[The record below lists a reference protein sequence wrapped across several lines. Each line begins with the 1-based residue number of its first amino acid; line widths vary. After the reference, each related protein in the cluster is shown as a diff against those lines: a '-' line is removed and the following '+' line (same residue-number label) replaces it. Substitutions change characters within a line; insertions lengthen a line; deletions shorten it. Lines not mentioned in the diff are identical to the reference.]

1 MNLFSKKASWIA
13 ATLFVATSAFAQTG
27 QVSQNKSCPA
37 PVCCPAPKC
46 CPAVEKIKLTCAYN
60 APARIEVRGCWD
72 LYASASFTYWQA
84 LQDNMEYAI
93 VSDETATAF
102 DGTVQNLGF
111 DFEPGFKVALGMNF
125 DHDNWDTRVEY
136 TWFRGNTSSSTTATA
151 DQLIYPMSTFPD
163 NATYSAS
170 SERWKLHMDL
180 LDWELGRSYYV
191 GKKLTFRPFLAL
203 RGAWIRQNIDV
214 DYHSEALEIST
225 DVSVDKKSRSWAVG
239 PRAGL
244 YTDWLFCD
252 GFRLFGNGAGD
263 ILFTRYT
270 TLRSEQDTAG
280 ILANSITYRQ
290 SNLNTV
296 RTHLDLELGLGWGT
310 YFDCNNWHI
319 DLSAGY
325 NFQVFFDQN
334 MFRHFNDDIA
344 IANSTSPYGNLY
356 LHGLTVTARFDF

>member
-93 VSDETATAF
+93 VDGRTSTAYN
-102 DGTVQNLGF
+102 GTIQNLGF

-136 TWFRGNTSSSTTATA
+136 TWFRGRTSSSVSAEAPESISSLWTEGVEN
-151 DQLIYPMSTFPD
+151 IV
-163 NATYSAS
+163 SAS
-170 SERWKLHMDL
+170 QSWKLHMDL
-180 LDWELGRSYYV
+180 LDWELGRGYYV
-191 GKKLTFRPFLAL
+191 GKKLTFRPFFAL
-203 RGAWIRQNIDV
+203 RGAWIRQNIDA
-214 DYHSEALEIST
+214 DYSVAELDHPL
-225 DVSVDKKSRSWAVG
+225 VSLDKKSRSWAVG

-270 TLRSEQDTAG
+270 TLRDKGVSEDTSTT
-280 ILANSITYRQ
+280 INQT
-290 SNLNTV
+290 NLNTV

-325 NFQVFFDQN
+325 NFQVFFNQN
-334 MFRHFNDDIA
+334 VFRQYEVLR
-344 IANSTSPYGNLY
+344 TSGNLY
-356 LHGLTVTARFDF
+356 LQGLTVTARFDF